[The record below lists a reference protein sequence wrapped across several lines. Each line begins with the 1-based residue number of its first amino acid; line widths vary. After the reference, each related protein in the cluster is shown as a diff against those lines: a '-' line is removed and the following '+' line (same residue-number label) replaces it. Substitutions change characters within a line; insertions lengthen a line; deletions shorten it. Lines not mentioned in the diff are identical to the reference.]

1 MATSGSNIIP
11 HIRLSELL
19 ERYPVLLLDAYGVL
33 MHSTG
38 ALPGAVELIARL
50 NRYRRDYFI
59 LTNDASRLPETV
71 AQRLGQF
78 DLDVDAVQVIT
89 SASLLPPYFAEHGL
103 VGSRCAVL
111 GPEDSLR
118 YVETAGGRVVPA
130 GEAFDALVVCDDD
143 GYPFLETVNAALST
157 LFRLFDRGEEPQ
169 LILPNPD
176 LIFPMGE
183 GAFGIT
189 SGSIALVLEAA
200 LQLRYPSRED
210 RRFVRLGK
218 PYPALFAE
226 AARRSGTK
234 DMVMIG
240 DQLETDIRGAR
251 AFGIDSAL
259 VDTGVTAQLADLP
272 EDVRPTYLLRTLALE

>member
-1 MATSGSNIIP
+1 
-11 HIRLSELL
+11 
-19 ERYPVLLLDAYGVL
+19 
-33 MHSTG
+33 
-38 ALPGAVELIARL
+38 VELIARL